1 MTVEKYILDNK
12 LKCWK
17 VFKNSIVVMTD
28 KTIDFMILDDNEYV
42 YELLKSEI
50 VTVVDGIE
58 ETTLVI

>member
-12 LKCWK
+12 LKRWK